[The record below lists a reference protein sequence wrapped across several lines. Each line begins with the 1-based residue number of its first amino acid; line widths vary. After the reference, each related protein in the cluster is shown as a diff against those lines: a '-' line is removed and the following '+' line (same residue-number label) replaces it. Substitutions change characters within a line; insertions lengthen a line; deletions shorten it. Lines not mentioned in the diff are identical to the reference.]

1 MRKSG
6 EITENLKNGGKSI
19 FFEKSQIF
27 SKSAKIVNHEASIS
41 FSRKRRKS
49 EKTRKQSKVEKRE
62 VLRTYQKIE
71 EVTEKNGNRQ
81 KMKKRGNPMDS
92 TINSGRRLCP
102 VFSLSGSRGAAPA
115 CAGSRSDP

>member
-1 MRKSG
+1 M
-6 EITENLKNGGKSI
+6 NFL
-19 FFEKSQIF
+19 EKSQIF
-27 SKSAKIVNHEASIS
+27 DKSAKVVNYEASIS
-41 FSRKRRKS
+41 FSRKRRESK
-49 EKTRKQSKVEKRE
+49 KTRKKSKVEKRE

-92 TINSGRRLCP
+92 AINPGRRLWN

-115 CAGSRSDP
+115 CAGSRSEP

>member
-1 MRKSG
+1 MRQVLVFQ
-6 EITENLKNGGKSI
+6 ENQENQK
-19 FFEKSQIF
+19 
-27 SKSAKIVNHEASIS
+27 
-41 FSRKRRKS
+41 
-49 EKTRKQSKVEKRE
+49 KTIKQSKVEKRE

-92 TINSGRRLCP
+92 AINPGRRLWN

-115 CAGSRSDP
+115 CAGSRSEP